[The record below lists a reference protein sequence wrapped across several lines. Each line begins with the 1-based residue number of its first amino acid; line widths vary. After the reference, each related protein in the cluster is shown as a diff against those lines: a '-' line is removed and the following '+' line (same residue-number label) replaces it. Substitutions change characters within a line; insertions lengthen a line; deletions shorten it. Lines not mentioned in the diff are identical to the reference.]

1 MKIKV
6 YLSARVTDMQVVPDR
21 LAHDRDILIPRRIP
35 PSDFEA
41 AYIQVENVDGNL
53 SLRLFDDKLDMA
65 GIHGYALGAWVY
77 FEIDGPPAPA
87 VQKLIEERNANADR
101 NTGMHL

>member
-6 YLSARVTDMQVVPDR
+6 YLSARVTDMQVIPDR
-21 LAHDRDILIPRRIP
+21 FAPDRGMAVLRKIP

-41 AYIQVENVDGNL
+41 AYIQVENADGHL
-53 SLRLFDDKLDMA
+53 SLRLFDDELEMA
-65 GIHGYALGAWVY
+65 GIHGYAKGAWVY
-77 FEIDGPPAPA
+77 FEIDGPPTPA
-87 VQKLIEERNANADR
+87 VQKLIEERSANADR